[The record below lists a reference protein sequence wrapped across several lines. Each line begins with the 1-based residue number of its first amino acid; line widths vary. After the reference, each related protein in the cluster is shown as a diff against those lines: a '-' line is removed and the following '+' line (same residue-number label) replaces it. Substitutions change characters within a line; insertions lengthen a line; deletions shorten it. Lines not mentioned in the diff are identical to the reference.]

1 MILKYFFWKSTFRS
15 RFYVLRLKKG
25 FLFTMNIIVA
35 HTRINTKH
43 SFSNRHSLT
52 IVCIPRTMHMI
63 GSLVQ
68 LKGVRLKIG
77 YTHIVHG
84 LCTGTGTASV
94 SVKQPLRAWVDEWQR
109 IWYLDHITP
118 YDRRSKYRG
127 PIERV
132 IAYNM
137 ASTTMLGKLT
147 KVNHTYLR
155 WAMGRHL
162 CFIMN
167 NSRHISMAP
176 NII

>member
-25 FLFTMNIIVA
+25 SFVTMNIIVA

-52 IVCIPRTMHMI
+52 IVCIPSTMHMI

-94 SVKQPLRAWVDEWQR
+94 PVKQPLRAWVDEWQS
-109 IWYLDHITP
+109 ICYLDHMTP
-118 YDRRSKYRG
+118 CHRRPIYRG

-137 ASTTMLGKLT
+137 ASTKVLGMKT
-147 KVNHTYLR
+147 HKSKPHTSPVSYGASLV
-155 WAMGRHL
+155 
-162 CFIMN
+162 FYYE
-167 NSRHISMAP
+167 
-176 NII
+176 

>member
-15 RFYVLRLKKG
+15 RFYVLRLKKE

-118 YDRRSKYRG
+118 YDRRPIYRG